1 MQLIFFCSRH
11 AITLEV
17 PRMVTTRRFDF
28 PISKT
33 KWMKNLL
40 LAAKVVTVKQD
51 YKTLKVLYIY
61 LTLKTL

>member
-1 MQLIFFCSRH
+1 
-11 AITLEV
+11 
-17 PRMVTTRRFDF
+17 MVTTRRFDF